1 MQGITYKNQIL
12 FIFATLIIV
21 IAIFEF
27 SNLDIL
33 IQNYF
38 YNFSNKEWIINRDN
52 KLLKFFFYDGIKIL
66 LIALLILIFLGLIF
80 FRKNKLIQIY
90 RNGFIIVLFSGIL
103 IPCSIGILKKITK
116 TPCPKNISYYD
127 GNHPYIKVFQK
138 YPELFKKRVNCWPA
152 GHASVG
158 FSFLSLFFL
167 FKKTRNKLLSFIAA
181 LIIGFIMGIY
191 KMLIGDHFISHTIIT
206 MIISWL
212 VILIVASITKKIFQN
227 EKR

>member
-80 FRKNKLIQIY
+80 FRKNKLIQI
-90 RNGFIIVLFSGIL
+90 
-103 IPCSIGILKKITK
+103 
-116 TPCPKNISYYD
+116 
-127 GNHPYIKVFQK
+127 
-138 YPELFKKRVNCWPA
+138 
-152 GHASVG
+152 
-158 FSFLSLFFL
+158 
-167 FKKTRNKLLSFIAA
+167 
-181 LIIGFIMGIY
+181 
-191 KMLIGDHFISHTIIT
+191 
-206 MIISWL
+206 
-212 VILIVASITKKIFQN
+212 
-227 EKR
+227 